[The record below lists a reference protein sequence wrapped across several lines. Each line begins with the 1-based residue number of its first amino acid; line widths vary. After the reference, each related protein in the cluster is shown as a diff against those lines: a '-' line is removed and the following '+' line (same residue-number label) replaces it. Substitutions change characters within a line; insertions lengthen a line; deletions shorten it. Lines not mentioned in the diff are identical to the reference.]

1 MQSSTS
7 YLVFHSFEK
16 FKIIFSLLKTQYVT
30 NLPPTKQ
37 INPEHISSFNIHNEK
52 CISQRLAVKHC
63 TWLDWHCS

>member
-7 YLVFHSFEK
+7 LF
-16 FKIIFSLLKTQYVT
+16 KTQYVT

-37 INPEHISSFNIHNEK
+37 INPEHISPFNIHNEK